1 MKNDLATH
9 GHESAVSESRRYD
22 RYLPDPFLK
31 EDGSRI
37 AQPSEWPTHAARI
50 RQLASENMYGTWAE
64 E

>member
-1 MKNDLATH
+1 MKIYLSAH

-37 AQPSEWPTHAARI
+37 TQPSEWPAQADRI

>member
-1 MKNDLATH
+1 MKNNLSAH

-37 AQPSEWPTHAARI
+37 TQPSEWPAQAARI